1 MRYLR
6 LTALLQACLLSCLMS
21 TQLQAAETQAD
32 AAMPKADAAISQMT
46 VGSSERKT
54 TDTLTPTSADPVSD
68 TELDAASAAPLSFE
82 DAVTQIPKA
91 SKSELS
97 ELIEAIV
104 VSKHPNAL
112 ILLEALTQGQLYYT
126 KDTQQVVILE
136 SETAEKSKA
145 TPLIGGAKTQ
155 TFDTSNLKKVR
166 VNNSLRS
173 QIQDELSILKLYAED
188 SSIREQAIQSF
199 ITTPSA
205 ASLPLLLEA
214 REAEQKPALKKQID
228 IALASITAKKTGP
241 EQLEA
246 VKLLGESQHME
257 TYYELS
263 RLKKASSDPV
273 LISAID
279 ASMKSIQARS
289 TRYKLIENTFFG
301 LSMGS
306 VLLLAAIGLAIT
318 FGVMGVINMAHG
330 EMIMI
335 GAYTTYVVQAL
346 MPNTIEYSIWVAI
359 PAAFLAAGL
368 VGVIIERLVIRHLY
382 GRPLETLLA
391 TFGISLILQQAARS
405 IFGPLNQSVITPQWM
420 SGTWQITPMLGFTY
434 NRLYILFFS
443 LMVFFGLM
451 LVLRRTAIGLH
462 MRAVTQNRPMA
473 NSMGIRSGRVDA
485 LTFGLG
491 SGIAGLAGVAISQLN
506 NVGPGLGQSYIIDSF
521 MVVVFGGA
529 GNIFGTLYAAF
540 GLGIINKFI
549 EPYAG
554 AVLAKIMI
562 LVFIILFMQ
571 YKPRGMFAVKGR
583 FVDD

>member
-1 MRYLR
+1 M
-6 LTALLQACLLSCLMS
+6 
-21 TQLQAAETQAD
+21 
-32 AAMPKADAAISQMT
+32 
-46 VGSSERKT
+46 
-54 TDTLTPTSADPVSD
+54 
-68 TELDAASAAPLSFE
+68 
-82 DAVTQIPKA
+82 
-91 SKSELS
+91 
-97 ELIEAIV
+97 
-104 VSKHPNAL
+104 
-112 ILLEALTQGQLYYT
+112 
-126 KDTQQVVILE
+126 
-136 SETAEKSKA
+136 
-145 TPLIGGAKTQ
+145 
-155 TFDTSNLKKVR
+155 
-166 VNNSLRS
+166 
-173 QIQDELSILKLYAED
+173 
-188 SSIREQAIQSF
+188 
-199 ITTPSA
+199 
-205 ASLPLLLEA
+205 
-214 REAEQKPALKKQID
+214 
-228 IALASITAKKTGP
+228 
-241 EQLEA
+241 
-246 VKLLGESQHME
+246 
-257 TYYELS
+257 
-263 RLKKASSDPV
+263 
-273 LISAID
+273 
-279 ASMKSIQARS
+279 
-289 TRYKLIENTFFG
+289 
-301 LSMGS
+301 
-306 VLLLAAIGLAIT
+306 
-318 FGVMGVINMAHG
+318 
-330 EMIMI
+330 
-335 GAYTTYVVQAL
+335 
-346 MPNTIEYSIWVAI
+346 
-359 PAAFLAAGL
+359 
-368 VGVIIERLVIRHLY
+368 
-382 GRPLETLLA
+382 
-391 TFGISLILQQAARS
+391 ILQQAARS